1 MAVTTWTDEDV
12 ETIVARWL
20 ADKLARGEQVYS
32 LPAWQA
38 QARERVLANERA
50 WSGYIE
56 STVRGMSTEQQQEGE
71 PAAERDPARL
81 MRRLADAKLAEL
93 QRYGVKDP
101 DRTRIA
107 VDYAV
112 GAVHGFRHD
121 PFGPGGVGALE
132 DALYAE
138 LGVDRVSG
146 LRHAQPQAP
155 AG

>member
-12 ETIVARWL
+12 ETIVSAAL
-20 ADKLARGEQVYS
+20 AGECAKGTLIHHVGGWRVKY
-32 LPAWQA
+32 
-38 QARERVLANERA
+38 RERVLQNERA
-50 WSGYIE
+50 WPGYIE
-56 STVRGMSTEQQQEGE
+56 STVRGMTSEQTEDEA
-71 PAAERDPARL
+71 PVERDPARL
-81 MRRLADAKLAEL
+81 MRRLADAKLDEL
-93 QRYGVKDP
+93 SRYGVKDP

-132 DALYAE
+132 DALYVE
-138 LGVDRVSG
+138 LGMDRVSG
-146 LRHAQPQAP
+146 LRHSQPQAP